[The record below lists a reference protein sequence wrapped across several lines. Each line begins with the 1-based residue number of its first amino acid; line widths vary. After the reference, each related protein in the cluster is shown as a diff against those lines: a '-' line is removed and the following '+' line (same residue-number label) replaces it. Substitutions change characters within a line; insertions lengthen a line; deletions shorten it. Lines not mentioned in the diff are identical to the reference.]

1 MYARKEDRKCPQ
13 HPRAH
18 LTFSQAACAGCAGV
32 QLWLFD
38 QRTARGALVAL
49 IPTPAALVRALA
61 WCPHSLSASASP
73 PTCQKAEM
81 QHAAAAASPP
91 HRCFL
96 LAAALSSGQLEV
108 RLLHPYPPPTT
119 SAPHAPI
126 TSLCRYGRYRPL
138 SLPPDAPTLLT
149 PAPSPPT
156 ASRAGPCCVQP

>member
-1 MYARKEDRKCPQ
+1 MIANPLGSAR
-13 HPRAH
+13 HH
-18 LTFSQAACAGCAGV
+18 LTFSQAASSGCAGV
-32 QLWLFD
+32 QLWHFD
-38 QRTARGALVAL
+38 QLTARCALVAL
-49 IPTPAALVRALA
+49 LPTPAALVRALA
-61 WCPHSLSASASP
+61 WCPHSVSASP
-73 PTCQKAEM
+73 SSPTCQKAEM
-81 QHAAAAASPP
+81 QCAAAAAASPP
-91 HRCFL
+91 PRCFL